1 EKPAL
6 VRGFVDASLKA
17 WDDTRK
23 NPDEAIDVF
32 RQSAPE
38 KSREIARAAL
48 VGTLPLLESEGTRG
62 RPLGFQSES
71 DWDSTLQA
79 IALAG
84 VVRRVGEGFGT
95 HALDQVRQTLIL
107 PFAADEDLAARQ
119 VGG

>member
-1 EKPAL
+1 MRSTISASGGSSTAWPAIE
-6 VRGFVDASLKA
+6 RTRNASLKA

-48 VGTLPLLESEGTRG
+48 MGTLPLLDSEGTRG
-62 RPLGFQSES
+62 RPLGFQSEP

-79 IALAG
+79 IALTGLTSLPRA
-84 VVRRVGEGFGT
+84 
-95 HALDQVRQTLIL
+95 DQVFTNEFI
-107 PFAADEDLAARQ
+107 PAR
-119 VGG
+119 